1 MIMIASEEKINNES
15 VVLIERE
22 YTPEIIK
29 ELPLN
34 TIFVFGSNNLG
45 NHAGGAAS
53 IAVNKFGAKMG
64 IPMGLQGDSYGIIT
78 TSFTDQP
85 IDLEFIKDQICVLY
99 WYALNRPELTFYVT
113 KIGTG
118 IAGFATHEIAE
129 LFTSLKSPNNIVL
142 PKEFT
147 I

>member
-1 MIMIASEEKINNES
+1 MIMIAQEETINDKK
-15 VVLIERE
+15 VVVIERE

-29 ELPLN
+29 DLPLN
-34 TIFVFGSNNLG
+34 SIFVFGSNNLG
-45 NHAGGAAS
+45 NHAGGSAN

-64 IPMGLQGDSYGIIT
+64 VPMGLQGDSYGIIT
-78 TSFTDQP
+78 TSFTDHL

-99 WYALNRPELTFYVT
+99 WFAINRPELTFYVT

-118 IAGFATHEIAE
+118 IAGWATHEIAQ
-129 LFTSLKSPNNIVL
+129 LFTSLTTPNNIIL